1 MEEKKCVKCGRPAA
15 ADQAFCPDCLAEA
28 EKYPVKPGVVVL
40 LPRHDQNAK
49 PTSRRKHPAAA
60 PEEQIQKLKQ
70 RVNALW
76 LALILALSTAGFLGW
91 ALVEDYLEEERS
103 NLLPGQNYSAET
115 IGGDEQN

>member
-40 LPRHDQNAK
+40 LPRRDQNTK
-49 PTSRRKHPAAA
+49 PPSRRRHSPASS
-60 PEEQIQKLKQ
+60 EEQIQKLKQ
-70 RVNALW
+70 HILTLW
-76 LALILALSTAGFLGW
+76 LALALTAGAAGILGW
-91 ALVEDYLEEERS
+91 IVMDDYLEEKAG